1 MTSTHDESRREKSAI
16 GLTCNIDRRGVRA
29 RAIAGGA
36 MVALSLG
43 AGAAAIF
50 ADPGALRTGAIIAS
64 VSLLLGGGF
73 CLFEA
78 ANGWCAVRALGF
90 RTKL

>member
-1 MTSTHDESRREKSAI
+1 M

-29 RAIAGGA
+29 RAIAGGVLVGLGV
-36 MVALSLG
+36 VAG
-43 AGAAAIF
+43 VAAFVFDAGAA
-50 ADPGALRTGAIIAS
+50 RTGAIIAS
-64 VSLLLGGGF
+64 VSLLIGGGF